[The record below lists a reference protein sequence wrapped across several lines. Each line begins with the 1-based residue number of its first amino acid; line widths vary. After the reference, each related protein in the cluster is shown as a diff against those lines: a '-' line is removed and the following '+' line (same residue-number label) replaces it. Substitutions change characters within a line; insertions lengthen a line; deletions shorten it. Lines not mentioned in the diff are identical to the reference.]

1 MSETAELLLHITI
14 TVALVV
20 GLIVF
25 AKINP
30 VISLVI
36 GALYLGLAAGLGAEA
51 TTTAVAEG
59 FGNLMAEV
67 GLIIGFGVML
77 GALLS
82 AMGTLHRIVEAML
95 RLFGAKRSPYV
106 LGLSSGII
114 FPAIYFDVALVI
126 MAPMARSIALR
137 TGLSIAP
144 LAGALAI
151 GLEVALL
158 MVPPGAAA
166 LAIAA
171 TLDIPLGTMLLYGV
185 PFGTVVI
192 IISVFLHTLLM
203 RVTWNH
209 EKDDDPLTDPE
220 HTGEIAGF
228 GGPPQAAA
236 VEAKPAVGH
245 DPRAAELAGGGTVTA
260 VLEEPARDTGLTH
273 EPQLGLDADRQ
284 SRQLPLL
291 VALLPLVIPVLLIIA
306 RTTTDAAGAD
316 VAVLAF
322 LGNPIVALLIGLLI
336 GIVLAIPSMGQDG
349 VEDVIVKG
357 ASTSGVIL
365 LFTGVAG
372 SLGQVI
378 TETGVGD
385 LVADLFSASSAAPL
399 VLAWVVAAL
408 LRLAQGS
415 GSVAAI
421 TAAALLAPVVDD
433 LGISAVLVWLAA
445 ASGAA
450 FGGQVTDN
458 TFWIFKTMLGLTV
471 RGAFQVY
478 TVAQGLLSFVGL
490 AGVLVLS
497 TVV

>member
-1 MSETAELLLHITI
+1 MAGTTALLVHTAI
-14 TVALVV
+14 TVAIVV

-36 GALYLGLAAGLGAEA
+36 GALYLGIAAGLGYEA

-77 GALLS
+77 GTLLS
-82 AMGTLHRIVEAML
+82 AMGTLHRVVDGML
-95 RLFGAKRSPYV
+95 RVVGANRSPYV
-106 LGLSSGII
+106 IGLASGIV

-126 MAPMARSIALR
+126 LGPMARSIALW

-171 TLDIPLGTMLLYGV
+171 SLDLPLGTMLLWGI
-185 PFGTVVI
+185 PFGIVVI
-192 IISVFLHTLLM
+192 VVSIMLHTLLM
-203 RVTWNH
+203 RFTWNDA
-209 EKDDDPLTDPE
+209 KDDDPLIDPE
-220 HTGEIAGF
+220 HTGEIAGY
-228 GGPPQAAA
+228 GLPPGAEPSGEQAAIAHDQRAPQPDPGGGATA
-236 VEAKPAVGH
+236 VAR
-245 DPRAAELAGGGTVTA
+245 DPRPGTAGAEAARKQMPLLLA
-260 VLEEPARDTGLTH
+260 L
-273 EPQLGLDADRQ
+273 
-284 SRQLPLL
+284 LPLL
-291 VALLPLVIPVLLIIA
+291 VPLVLIVA
-306 RTTTDAAGAD
+306 QTSTGAAGAE
-316 VAVLAF
+316 VALLGF
-322 LGNPIVALLIGLLI
+322 LGNPVVALLIGLLV
-336 GIVLAIPSMGQDG
+336 GIVLAVPALGRAG
-349 VEDVIVKG
+349 VEEVIVR
-357 ASTSGVIL
+357 AAATSGVIL

-378 TETGVGD
+378 AQTEVRD
-385 LVADLFSASSAAPL
+385 LVAGLFSANAAFPV
-399 VLAWVVAAL
+399 VLAWLVAAL

-421 TAAALLAPVVDD
+421 TAAALLAPVVKD
-433 LGISAVLVWLAA
+433 LGLSPVLIWLAA

-450 FGGQVTDN
+450 FGGHVTDN
-458 TFWIFKTMLGLTV
+458 TFWIFKTLLGLSV

-478 TVAQGLLSFVGL
+478 TVAQALLSFVGL
-490 AGVLVLS
+490 GAVLVLS
-497 TVV
+497 IFF

>member
-1 MSETAELLLHITI
+1 MTDTALLLLHTAI
-14 TVALVV
+14 TVAVVV

-36 GALYLGLAAGLGAEA
+36 GALYLGIAAGLGYEG
-51 TTTAVAEG
+51 TTTAVVVG

-77 GALLS
+77 GTLLS
-82 AMGTLHRIVEAML
+82 AMGTLHRVVDGML
-95 RLFGAKRSPYV
+95 RLVGAKRSPHV
-106 LGLSSGII
+106 MGLTSGII

-126 MAPMARSIALR
+126 LGPMARSIALR

-171 TLDIPLGTMLLYGV
+171 ALDIPLGTMLLWGI
-185 PFGTVVI
+185 PFGIVVI
-192 IISVFLHTLLM
+192 VVSIALHSLLM
-203 RVTWNH
+203 RYTWND

-220 HTGEIAGF
+220 HTGEIAGY
-228 GGPPQAAA
+228 GGPS
-236 VEAKPAVGH
+236 
-245 DPRAAELAGGGTVTA
+245 AAEPTGGQPAASGGQPAGEPGRGGGTTA
-260 VLEEPARDTGLTH
+260 VVRDPQPVSTGT
-273 EPQLGLDADRQ
+273 PG
-284 SRQLPLL
+284 RQLPLF
-291 VALLPLVIPVLLIIA
+291 VALLPLLVPLVLIVLD
-306 RTTTDAAGAD
+306 TTTSAFGAE
-316 VAVLAF
+316 VGLLGF
-322 LGNPIVALLIGLLI
+322 LGNPVVALLIGLLI
-336 GIVLAIPSMGQDG
+336 GFVLAIPALGREG
-349 VEDVIVKG
+349 VEEVVVRAAG
-357 ASTSGVIL
+357 TSGVIL

-378 TETGVGD
+378 AETDVGN
-385 LVADLFSASSAAPL
+385 LVAGLFSANAAYPL
-399 VLAWVVAAL
+399 VLAWLVAAL

-421 TAAALLAPVVDD
+421 TAASLLAPVVES
-433 LGISAVLVWLAA
+433 LGLNPVLIWLAA

-450 FGGQVTDN
+450 FGGHVTDN
-458 TFWIFKTMLGLTV
+458 TFWIFKTLLGLSV
-471 RGAFQVY
+471 RGSFQVY
-478 TVAQGLLSFVGL
+478 TVAQSLLSFVGL
-490 AGVLVLS
+490 GAVLVLGIFA
-497 TVV
+497 

>member
-1 MSETAELLLHITI
+1 MSEAAELLIHITI
-14 TVALVV
+14 TVAIVV
-20 GLIVF
+20 GLIVV

-36 GALYLGLAAGLGAEA
+36 GALYLGLAAGLGYED
-51 TTTAVAEG
+51 TTTAVVQG

-82 AMGTLHRIVEAML
+82 AMGTLHRIVDAML

-106 LGLSSGII
+106 IGLASGIA

-126 MAPMARSIALR
+126 MAPMARSIALA

-151 GLEVALL
+151 GLEVGLL

-171 TLDIPLGTMLLYGV
+171 TLDIPLGTMLLWGI
-185 PFGTVVI
+185 PFGIVVI
-192 IISVFLHTLLM
+192 VISILLHTLLT

-209 EKDDDPLTDPE
+209 EKDDDPMTDAE

-228 GGPPQAAA
+228 GGPPGSPSSPVQAAVA
-236 VEAKPAVGH
+236 H
-245 DPRAAELAGGGTVTA
+245 DPRATQLESGGEST
-260 VLEEPARDTGLTH
+260 DTGVAL
-273 EPQLGLDADRQ
+273 ADHGRPP
-284 SRQLPLL
+284 RQLPLS
-291 VALLPLVIPVLLIIA
+291 VAVLPLLIPVLLIVA
-306 RTTTDAAGAD
+306 QTTTAAAGAE
-316 VAVLAF
+316 VALLGF
-322 LGNPIVALLIGLLI
+322 LGNPVVALLIGLLVGI
-336 GIVLAIPSMGQDG
+336 GLAMPSLGREGMD
-349 VEDVIVKG
+349 EVIVRG
-357 ASTSGVIL
+357 AATSGVIL

-378 TETGVGD
+378 AETGVGD

-399 VLAWVVAAL
+399 VLAWLVAAL

-421 TAAALLAPVVDD
+421 TAAALLAPVIGD
-433 LGISAVLVWLAA
+433 LGIRPELVWLAA
-445 ASGAA
+445 GSGAA
-450 FGGQVTDN
+450 LGGHVTDN
-458 TFWIFKTMLGLTV
+458 TFWIFKTILGLSV
-471 RGAFQVY
+471 RGTFQVY
-478 TVAQGLLSFVGL
+478 TVAQGVLAFVGL
-490 AGVLVLS
+490 AAVLVLN
-497 TVV
+497 VVV

>member
-1 MSETAELLLHITI
+1 MAGTTALLVHTAI
-14 TVALVV
+14 TVGIVV

-36 GALYLGLAAGLGAEA
+36 GALYLGIAAGLGFEG
-51 TTTAVAEG
+51 TTTAVTEG
-59 FGNLMAEV
+59 FGILMAEV

-82 AMGTLHRIVEAML
+82 AMGTLHRVVDGML
-95 RLFGAKRSPYV
+95 RLFGVKRSPYV
-106 LGLSSGII
+106 IGLASGVV

-126 MAPMARSIALR
+126 LGPMARSIALR

-144 LAGALAI
+144 LAGSLAI

-171 TLDIPLGTMLLYGV
+171 ALDIPLGTMLLWGI
-185 PFGTVVI
+185 PFGIVVI
-192 IISVFLHTLLM
+192 VVSVLLHSLLM
-203 RVTWNH
+203 RFTWND

-220 HTGEIAGF
+220 HTGEIAGY
-228 GGPPQAAA
+228 GLPPSADDPSGAQAAIATDQQTPQPDRGGGATA
-236 VEAKPAVGH
+236 VTQ
-245 DPRAAELAGGGTVTA
+245 DPQRGTAAAGAGGKG
-260 VLEEPARDTGLTH
+260 PG
-273 EPQLGLDADRQ
+273 
-284 SRQLPLL
+284 RQLPLL
-291 VALLPLVIPVLLIIA
+291 VALLPLLIPVLLIVA
-306 RTTTDAAGAD
+306 DTSSSAAGAEI
-316 VAVLAF
+316 AVLGF
-322 LGNPIVALLIGLLI
+322 LGNPVVALLIGLLV
-336 GIVLAIPSMGQDG
+336 GTALAVPSLGRTG
-349 VEDVIVKG
+349 VEELIVAAAG
-357 ASTSGVIL
+357 TSGVIL

-378 TETGVGD
+378 AETNIGD
-385 LVADLFSASSAAPL
+385 LVAGLFSANAAFPL
-399 VLAWVVAAL
+399 VLAWLVAAM

-421 TAAALLAPVVDD
+421 TAASLLAPVVAD
-433 LGISAVLVWLAA
+433 LGLSAVLIWLAA

-450 FGGQVTDN
+450 LGGHVTDN
-458 TFWIFKTMLGLTV
+458 TFWIFKTLLGLSV
-471 RGAFQVY
+471 RGTFQVY

-490 AGVLVLS
+490 GAVLVLS
-497 TVV
+497 VFV

>member
-1 MSETAELLLHITI
+1 MSETAELLLHIAI
-14 TVALVV
+14 TVALVI

-25 AKINP
+25 VKINP

-36 GALYLGLAAGLGAEA
+36 GALYLGIAGGLGYED
-51 TTTAVAEG
+51 TTTAVTEG

-82 AMGTLHRIVEAML
+82 AMGTLHRIVDAML
-95 RLFGAKRSPYV
+95 RAFGAKRSPYV
-106 LGLSSGII
+106 LGLSSGIV

-126 MAPMARSIALR
+126 MAPMARSIALA

-151 GLEVALL
+151 GLEVGLL
-158 MVPPGAAA
+158 MVPPGAAS

-171 TLDIPLGTMLLYGV
+171 SLDIPLGTMLLWGV

-192 IISVFLHTLLM
+192 VISVFLHGLLM
-203 RVTWNH
+203 RKTWNH

-228 GGPPQAAA
+228 GAPPSDPAAA
-236 VEAKPAVGH
+236 EQPAG
-245 DPRAAELAGGGTVTA
+245 
-260 VLEEPARDTGLTH
+260 AR
-273 EPQLGLDADRQ
+273 EPQLDTVAESDQPTQR
-284 SRQLPLL
+284 LPLA
-291 VALLPLVIPVLLIIA
+291 VAVLPLAVPVLLIVA
-306 RTTTDAAGAD
+306 QTTTDAAGAE
-316 VAVLAF
+316 VAILGF
-322 LGNPIVALLIGLLI
+322 LGNPVVALLIGLLV
-336 GIVLAIPSMGQDG
+336 GIALAVPSLGRDG
-349 VEDVIVKG
+349 VEDVIVKS
-357 ASTSGVIL
+357 AATSGVIL

-378 TETGVGD
+378 AETGVGD
-385 LVADLFSASSAAPL
+385 LVADLFGANSAAPL
-399 VLAWVVAAL
+399 VLAWLVAAL

-421 TAAALLAPVVDD
+421 TAAALLAPVVGD
-433 LGISAVLVWLAA
+433 LSIRPELIWLAA

-450 FGGQVTDN
+450 LGGHVTDN
-458 TFWIFKTMLGLTV
+458 TFWIFKALLGLSV

-478 TVAQGLLSFVGL
+478 TVAQGVLSFVGL
-490 AGVLVLS
+490 AAVLVLS
-497 TVV
+497 VFV

>member
-1 MSETAELLLHITI
+1 MAGTAALLIHIGI
-14 TVALVV
+14 TVAIVV

-36 GALYLGLAAGLGAEA
+36 GALYLGIAAGLGYEE
-51 TTTAVAEG
+51 TTTAVAVG

-77 GALLS
+77 GTLLS
-82 AMGTLHRIVEAML
+82 AMGTLHRVVDGML
-95 RLFGAKRSPYV
+95 RLVGAKRSPYV
-106 LGLSSGII
+106 LGLASGVV

-126 MAPMARSIALR
+126 LGPMARSIALR

-171 TLDIPLGTMLLYGV
+171 SLDIPLGTMLLVGI
-185 PFGTVVI
+185 PFGIVVI
-192 IISVFLHTLLM
+192 VVSIFVHSLLM
-203 RVTWNH
+203 RFTWDDK
-209 EKDDDPLTDPE
+209 KDDDPLIDPE
-220 HTGEIAGF
+220 HTGEIAGY
-228 GGPPQAAA
+228 GLPPDAEPSGEQAAIG
-236 VEAKPAVGH
+236 GH
-245 DPRAAELAGGGTVTA
+245 HHGPEHDRGGGATA
-260 VLEEPARDTGLTH
+260 VVRDQAPGTAGVEEGPRK
-273 EPQLGLDADRQ
+273 E
-284 SRQLPLL
+284 LPLL
-291 VALLPLVIPVLLIIA
+291 VALLPLLIPVLLIVA
-306 RTTTDAAGAD
+306 QTSTSAAGAE
-316 VAVLAF
+316 LPLLGF
-322 LGNPIVALLIGLLI
+322 LGNPIVALLIGLLV
-336 GIVLAIPSMGQDG
+336 GVVLAVPVLSRAG
-349 VEDVIVKG
+349 VEEVIVRAAG
-357 ASTSGVIL
+357 TSGVIL

-378 TETGVGD
+378 AETDVGD
-385 LVADLFSASSAAPL
+385 LVASLFTASAAFPL
-399 VLAWVVAAL
+399 VLAWLVAAL

-421 TAAALLAPVVDD
+421 TAASLLAPVVDS
-433 LGISAVLVWLAA
+433 LGLSPVLIWLAA

-450 FGGQVTDN
+450 FGGHVTDN
-458 TFWIFKTMLGLTV
+458 TFWIFKTLLGLSV

-490 AGVLVLS
+490 GAVLVLS
-497 TVV
+497 VFV

>member
-158 MVPPGAAA
+158 MVPPG
-166 LAIAA
+166 
-171 TLDIPLGTMLLYGV
+171 
-185 PFGTVVI
+185 
-192 IISVFLHTLLM
+192 
-203 RVTWNH
+203 
-209 EKDDDPLTDPE
+209 
-220 HTGEIAGF
+220 
-228 GGPPQAAA
+228 
-236 VEAKPAVGH
+236 
-245 DPRAAELAGGGTVTA
+245 
-260 VLEEPARDTGLTH
+260 
-273 EPQLGLDADRQ
+273 
-284 SRQLPLL
+284 
-291 VALLPLVIPVLLIIA
+291 
-306 RTTTDAAGAD
+306 
-316 VAVLAF
+316 
-322 LGNPIVALLIGLLI
+322 
-336 GIVLAIPSMGQDG
+336 PS
-349 VEDVIVKG
+349 
-357 ASTSGVIL
+357 
-365 LFTGVAG
+365 
-372 SLGQVI
+372 
-378 TETGVGD
+378 
-385 LVADLFSASSAAPL
+385 
-399 VLAWVVAAL
+399 
-408 LRLAQGS
+408 
-415 GSVAAI
+415 
-421 TAAALLAPVVDD
+421 
-433 LGISAVLVWLAA
+433 
-445 ASGAA
+445 
-450 FGGQVTDN
+450 
-458 TFWIFKTMLGLTV
+458 
-471 RGAFQVY
+471 
-478 TVAQGLLSFVGL
+478 
-490 AGVLVLS
+490 
-497 TVV
+497 

>member
-1 MSETAELLLHITI
+1 MAGTAALLIHTAL
-14 TVALVV
+14 TVAIVV

-25 AKINP
+25 ARINP

-36 GALYLGLAAGLGAEA
+36 GALYLGLAAGLGVEA

-82 AMGTLHRIVEAML
+82 AMGTLHRIVEGML
-95 RLFGAKRSPYV
+95 RLFGANRSPHV

-151 GLEVALL
+151 GLEVGLL

-171 TLDIPLGTMLLYGV
+171 SLGIPLGMMLLWGV
-185 PFGTVVI
+185 PFGIVVI
-192 IISVFLHTLLM
+192 VVSIILHTLLM
-203 RVTWNH
+203 RFTWNH

-228 GGPPQAAA
+228 GGPPGAAPSGEQAAIA
-236 VEAKPAVGH
+236 H
-245 DPRAAELAGGGTVTA
+245 DPRATQLESGGAATA
-260 VLEEPARDTGLTH
+260 VARD
-273 EPQLGLDADRQ
+273 PQLDTGYAVADDDRPRRQ
-284 SRQLPLL
+284 MPLF
-291 VALLPLVIPVLLIIA
+291 VALLPLLVPVLLIVA
-306 RTTTDAAGAD
+306 QTTASVAGAE
-316 VAVLAF
+316 VAVLEL
-322 LGNPIVALLIGLLI
+322 LGNPVVALLIGLLI
-336 GIVLAIPSMGQDG
+336 GFVLAVPSLGREG
-349 VEDVIVKG
+349 VEEVIVRSAG
-357 ASTSGVIL
+357 TSGVIL

-378 TETGVGD
+378 AQTGVGD
-385 LVADLFSASSAAPL
+385 LVAGLFSAGAAFPL
-399 VLAWVVAAL
+399 VLAWLVAAL

-421 TAAALLAPVVDD
+421 TAAALLAPVVGD
-433 LGISAVLVWLAA
+433 LGLSAVLIWLAA

-450 FGGQVTDN
+450 FGGHVTDN
-458 TFWIFKTMLGLTV
+458 TFWMFKTLLGLSV
-471 RGAFQVY
+471 RGTFQVY
-478 TVAQGLLSFVGL
+478 TVAQSLLAFVGL
-490 AGVLVLS
+490 GVVLVLS
-497 TVV
+497 VFV

>member
-1 MSETAELLLHITI
+1 MDGTTVLLIHTAL
-14 TVALVV
+14 TVAIVV

-25 AKINP
+25 ARINP

-36 GALYLGLAAGLGAEA
+36 GALYLGLAAGLGVEA

-82 AMGTLHRIVEAML
+82 AMGTLHRIVEGML
-95 RLFGAKRSPYV
+95 RLFGANRSPHV

-137 TGLSIAP
+137 TGLNIAP

-151 GLEVALL
+151 GLEVGLL

-171 TLDIPLGTMLLYGV
+171 SLGIPLGTMLLWGV
-185 PFGTVVI
+185 PFSIVVI
-192 IISVFLHTLLM
+192 VVSIILHTLLM
-203 RVTWNH
+203 RFTWNH

-228 GGPPQAAA
+228 GGPPGAAPSGEQAAIA
-236 VEAKPAVGH
+236 H
-245 DPRAAELAGGGTVTA
+245 DPRATQLESGGAATA
-260 VLEEPARDTGLTH
+260 VARD
-273 EPQLGLDADRQ
+273 PQLDTGDDVADDRT
-284 SRQLPLL
+284 RGRMPLIVAILPLL
-291 VALLPLVIPVLLIIA
+291 VPVLLIVAQTIA
-306 RTTTDAAGAD
+306 SVTGAE
-316 VAVLAF
+316 VAVLEL
-322 LGNPIVALLIGLLI
+322 LGNPVVALLIGLLI
-336 GIVLAIPSMGQDG
+336 GFVLAVPSLGREG
-349 VEDVIVKG
+349 VEEVIVRSAG
-357 ASTSGVIL
+357 TSGVIL

-378 TETGVGD
+378 AQTGVGD
-385 LVADLFSASSAAPL
+385 LVAGLFSAGAAFPL
-399 VLAWVVAAL
+399 VLAWLVAAL

-421 TAAALLAPVVDD
+421 TAAALLAPVVGD
-433 LGISAVLVWLAA
+433 LGLSAVLIWLAA

-450 FGGQVTDN
+450 FGGHVTDN
-458 TFWIFKTMLGLTV
+458 TFWMFKTLLGLSV
-471 RGAFQVY
+471 RGTFQVY
-478 TVAQGLLSFVGL
+478 TVAQSLLAFVGL
-490 AGVLVLS
+490 GTVLVLS
-497 TVV
+497 VFV

>member
-1 MSETAELLLHITI
+1 MSETAELLLHIAI
-14 TVALVV
+14 TVAIVV
-20 GLIVF
+20 GLIVVV
-25 AKINP
+25 KINP

-36 GALYLGLAAGLGAEA
+36 GALYLGIAAGLGYED
-51 TTTAVAEG
+51 TTTAVTEG

-82 AMGTLHRIVEAML
+82 AMGTLHRIVDGML
-95 RLFGAKRSPYV
+95 HLFGARRSPYV
-106 LGLSSGII
+106 LGLSSGIV

-126 MAPMARSIALR
+126 MAPMARSIALG

-171 TLDIPLGTMLLYGV
+171 TLDIPLGTMLLYGI

-192 IISVFLHTLLM
+192 VVSIFLHTLLV
-203 RVTWNH
+203 RATWSH
-209 EKDDDPLTDPE
+209 EKDDDPTNDPE

-228 GGPPQAAA
+228 GGPPASRSSELPPDGA
-236 VEAKPAVGH
+236 H
-245 DPRAAELAGGGTVTA
+245 DARGAELESGGTATA
-260 VLEEPARDTGLTH
+260 VADEPRPGAGIAPAQAGPR
-273 EPQLGLDADRQ
+273 PRQ
-284 SRQLPLL
+284 QPLP
-291 VALLPLVIPVLLIIA
+291 VALLPLLIPVLLIVA
-306 RTTTDAAGAD
+306 QTTTDAAGAE

-322 LGNPIVALLIGLLI
+322 LGNPVVALLIGLIVGI
-336 GIVLAIPSMGQDG
+336 GLALPSLGQAG

-357 ASTSGVIL
+357 AATSGVIL

-378 TETGVGD
+378 AETGVGD
-385 LVADLFSASSAAPL
+385 LVADLFGANAAAPL
-399 VLAWVVAAL
+399 VLAWLVAAL

-421 TAAALLAPVVDD
+421 TAAALLAPVVGD
-433 LGISAVLVWLAA
+433 LGVSAELVWLAA

-458 TFWIFKTMLGLTV
+458 TFWIFKTMLGLSV
-471 RGAFQVY
+471 RGTFQVY
-478 TVAQGLLSFVGL
+478 TVAQGILSFVGL
-490 AGVLVLS
+490 GGVLALS
-497 TVV
+497 LVV

>member
-1 MSETAELLLHITI
+1 MSETAELLIHTAI
-14 TVALVV
+14 TVAIVV

-25 AKINP
+25 VKINP

-36 GALYLGLAAGLGAEA
+36 GALYLGIAAGLGYEA
-51 TTTAVAEG
+51 TTTAVVEG

-82 AMGTLHRIVEAML
+82 AMGTLHRIVDAML
-95 RLFGAKRSPYV
+95 RVFGAKRSPYV
-106 LGLSSGII
+106 LGLSSGIV

-126 MAPMARSIALR
+126 MAPMARSIALA

-151 GLEVALL
+151 GLEVGLL

-166 LAIAA
+166 LAVAA
-171 TLDIPLGTMLLYGV
+171 SLDIPLGTMLLWGI

-192 IISVFLHTLLM
+192 VISVFLHGLLM

-228 GGPPQAAA
+228 GGPPGAPPSPVQS
-236 VEAKPAVGH
+236 AVGH
-245 DPRAAELAGGGTVTA
+245 DPRATQLESGGAATALA
-260 VLEEPARDTGLTH
+260 R
-273 EPQLGLDADRQ
+273 EPQLDTGVAVAEPGRPPG
-284 SRQLPLL
+284 QLPLF
-291 VALLPLVIPVLLIIA
+291 VALLPLLIPVLLIVA
-306 RTTTDAAGAD
+306 QTTSDAAGAE
-316 VAVLAF
+316 VAVLGF
-322 LGNPIVALLIGLLI
+322 LGYPVVALLIGLLVGI
-336 GIVLAIPSMGQDG
+336 GLAVPSLGREG
-349 VEDVIVKG
+349 VEEVIVRG
-357 ASTSGVIL
+357 AATSGVIL

-378 TETGVGD
+378 AETGVGD
-385 LVADLFSASSAAPL
+385 LVADLFGANAAAPL
-399 VLAWVVAAL
+399 VLAWLVAAL

-421 TAAALLAPVVDD
+421 TAASLLAPVVGD
-433 LGISAVLVWLAA
+433 LGIRPELIWLAA

-450 FGGQVTDN
+450 LGGHVTDN
-458 TFWIFKTMLGLTV
+458 TFWIFKTLLGISV

-478 TVAQGLLSFVGL
+478 TVAQGLLAFVGL
-490 AGVLVLS
+490 GAVLVLS
-497 TVV
+497 VFV